1 MKPRRCHVSPFIPAL
16 AFLLAGLSA
25 LAHAAQS
32 VPAPVAA
39 GGVITLGEQDLR
51 RGTDLA
57 GEWQFAWERFID
69 PRDASAA
76 GGGRDWVPVTVPGS
90 WSLTSA
96 EYTPAGYATYRL
108 VVNLPSA
115 KVEPIGIL
123 LKSVGSAY
131 RFFCNGTLLL
141 ENGVASEDAAQ
152 TRGTY
157 APRSV
162 FFTAAGRAELVI
174 QVSNAEDTLAGLQE
188 APFLGLQSVVNAA
201 ASRST
206 LLDAVIYAAVLIM
219 GLYHIV
225 LAMIH
230 PDERASLW
238 FGVLASILALRG
250 ALTGARLLHQVASG
264 LGFHTLLAAEFIT
277 VYLAGLAV
285 YLYFSYLFPR
295 ERIRYVLA
303 PVLAVSVAFSVF
315 VVFAPITLITTV
327 HLYYEIFLL
336 CEGVLIVTWIIRS
349 LVARRDGAL
358 MVLVGFVVL
367 LGSAA
372 YDVVVDVLNTGALFL
387 TSYAIVIFV
396 FLQAVLIARRY
407 TLAYLS
413 AREQSRKAE
422 GLATSLA
429 RFVPKE
435 FLGLLGKES
444 IEHVSLGDQIELEM
458 TVLFSDIRAFSTLS
472 ESMTPAE
479 NFNFLNSY
487 LGRISP
493 VIRRNRGFI
502 DKYLGDGIMA
512 LFPRKPGDAV
522 RAGLEM
528 MDTVRV
534 FNGHRANSGYRP
546 ISIGVG
552 INTGKLMLGTVGES
566 SRMEGTVI
574 SDTVNLAS
582 RLEGLTRT
590 FGSWIIVSEHLL
602 RASPEVTARPHR
614 RLGRVKV
621 KGMSRAV
628 TVYEILDTPDLG
640 RIGTLDTFEEG
651 LRSFEARH
659 YREAADAFRLVLE
672 NDPSDHAAEVY
683 LKKIA
688 EMLRS
693 RPRAAQE

>member
-1 MKPRRCHVSPFIPAL
+1 MNVRRRPASLLLPAL
-16 AFLLAGLSA
+16 AAVFALLCTQAY
-25 LAHAAQS
+25 AAPS
-32 VPAPVAA
+32 TPAPVAA

-51 RGTDLA
+51 RGTALA
-57 GEWQFAWERFID
+57 GEWQFAWERFIG
-69 PRDASAA
+69 PQDAAAA
-76 GGGRDWVPVTVPGS
+76 GRGGDWAPITVPGS
-90 WSLTSA
+90 WNVTDA
-96 EYTPAGYATYRL
+96 KYTPVGYATYRL
-108 VVNLPSA
+108 VVNLPSGTA
-115 KVEPIGIL
+115 EPIGIL
-123 LKSVGSAY
+123 LKNVSTAY
-131 RFFCNGTLLL
+131 RLYGNGELLL
-141 ENGVASEDAAQ
+141 EDGVASENAAA

-157 APRSV
+157 APRSAY
-162 FFTAAGRAELVI
+162 FEAAGRVELLI
-174 QVSNAEDTLAGLQE
+174 QVSNVEDTLAGLQE
-188 APFLGLQSVVNAA
+188 APFLGLQAAVLAA
-201 ASRST
+201 ASRDT
-206 LLDAVIYAAVLIM
+206 LLDAIIYAAVLIM
-219 GLYHIV
+219 GLYHIL
-225 LAMIH
+225 LAIIH

-238 FGVLASILALRG
+238 FGILAVILALRG
-250 ALTGARLLHQVASG
+250 ALTGARLIHQVASG

-285 YLYFSYLFPR
+285 YLYFCYLFPK
-295 ERIRYVLA
+295 ERIRYVLG
-303 PVLAVSVAFSVF
+303 PVLVVSSAFSVF
-315 VVFAPITLITTV
+315 AVFAPISLITTV
-327 HLYYEIFLL
+327 HIYYEIFLL
-336 CEGVLIVTWIIRS
+336 CEGLLIVTWIVRS

-358 MVLVGFVVL
+358 MVLMGFVVL
-367 LGSAA
+367 LGAAA
-372 YDVVVDVLNTGALFL
+372 YDVVIDVLNNGALFL
-387 TSYAIVIFV
+387 TAYAIVVFV
-396 FLQAVLIARRY
+396 FLQAVLIAHRY
-407 TLAYLS
+407 TVAYLS
-413 AREQSRKAE
+413 ARDQSIKAE

-444 IEHVSLGDQIELEM
+444 IEHVNLGDQVELEM

-487 LGRISP
+487 LSRISP

-534 FNGHRANSGYRP
+534 FNGHRAKSGYRP
-546 ISIGVG
+546 IGIGVG

-602 RASPEVTARPHR
+602 QASPEVAARPHR

-628 TVYEILDTPDLG
+628 TVFEILDTPDLG
-640 RIGTLDTFEEG
+640 RINTLDTFEEG
-651 LRSFEARH
+651 LRSFEAHR
-659 YREAADAFRLVLE
+659 YPEAAEAFRRVLGS
-672 NDPSDHAAEVY
+672 DPADQVAEMY
-683 LKKIA
+683 LRKIA
-688 EMLRS
+688 EVLRS
-693 RPRAAQE
+693 RPRAAR